1 MKTENPEISKF
12 TIRVYAIIVNYKKEV
27 LLSDEFQLDRK
38 MTKFPGGGME
48 FGEGTIEC
56 LEREALEEFE
66 QEVEVMEHF
75 YTTDFFQQALFRKG
89 YQVLNIY
96 YKAKFK
102 EEINFKLSTKSFDFD
117 DLVEG
122 NQSFRWKSIAELDPS
137 EFLFPIDQKVA
148 SMIIDQYTERY
159 I

>member
-1 MKTENPEISKF
+1 MKHNTEIEKF
-12 TIRVYAIIVNYKKEV
+12 TIRVYAIIINYKNEV

-56 LEREALEEFE
+56 LEREAIEEFG
-66 QEVEVMEHF
+66 QELEVMEHF

-96 YKAKFK
+96 YRARFK
-102 EEINFKLSTKSFDFD
+102 DEINFKLASKPFEFEE
-117 DLVEG
+117 LKNG
-122 NQSFRWKSIAELDPS
+122 NQSFRWQSIENLNP
-137 EFLFPIDQKVA
+137 EEILFPIDQKVA
-148 SMIIDQYTERY
+148 RMLIDQFKDKY
-159 I
+159 